1 MELGSAGD
9 GRAWLEH
16 RLFGTPKMV
25 ITRVLRKPGG
35 ERHGE
40 RKLALI
46 CRTLPEFAAKQPA
59 EKVAASVDVAAR

>member
-1 MELGSAGD
+1 
-9 GRAWLEH
+9 
-16 RLFGTPKMV
+16 MV